1 MNNSDYMEEALKLAK
16 FAFDQGE
23 IPVGAVIV
31 LEGNIIGRGYNQSI
45 KNKDPSSHAEI
56 VALRE
61 ASVFL
66 NNYRLNGAD
75 LYSTLEP
82 CLMWAGAM
90 VHARIR
96 KVFFSSHDLKSGVVE
111 SNAKTFEFGF
121 LNHKVCFQGG
131 LKSKE
136 SSKLLKDFFIEKR
149 THKLNSD
156 HIGA

>member
-1 MNNSDYMEEALKLAK
+1 MEEALKLAK

-75 LYSTLEP
+75 LYTTLEP
-82 CLMWAGAM
+82 CLMCAGAM
-90 VHARIR
+90 VHARIA
-96 KVFFSSHDLKSGVVE
+96 KLVYAVDDQKTGACGSVFNIVQTE
-111 SNAKTFEFGF
+111 E
-121 LNHKVCFQGG
+121 LNHNIEIKKGV
-131 LKSKE
+131 LEKE
-136 SSKLLKDFFIEKR
+136 CQALIQDFFKEKR
-149 THKLNSD
+149 LKNS
-156 HIGA
+156 